1 MPVGYFG
8 GMDDQPSS
16 RPVAVR
22 SAPVR
27 AIGLHVNGDHF
38 DIECDP
44 RTTLLDALRDHLG
57 LTGSKKGCDRGQ
69 CGACTVLVDDRRVV
83 SCLMLA
89 VSAQNR
95 RITTIEGIDE
105 VPSGATMQQAFVDHD
120 GFQCGF
126 CTPGQICSAVGMLD
140 EAKHGWPSS
149 ATADVSEPH
158 NGVLDDDEIRE
169 RLSGNICRCGAYV
182 NILAAVRSVA
192 GDVAAGEEKS

>member
-1 MPVGYFG
+1 
-8 GMDDQPSS
+8 MDDQPSS
-16 RPVAVR
+16 RSVAVR
-22 SAPVR
+22 SGPVQT
-27 AIGLHVNGDHF
+27 IGLQVNGEHH

-44 RTTLLDALRDHLG
+44 RTTLLDALRDHIG

-89 VSAQNR
+89 VSAQNH
-95 RITTIEGIDE
+95 RITTIEGIDQ
-105 VPSGATMQQAFVDHD
+105 VPTGATLQQAFIEHD

-140 EAKHGWPSS
+140 EAKHGWPSA
-149 ATADVSEPH
+149 ATEDVVDPH
-158 NGVLDDDEIRE
+158 DIVLDDDEIRE

-182 NILAAVRSVA
+182 NILAAVRS
-192 GDVAAGEEKS
+192 AADETAADGESS